1 MIRFQAL
8 LHIVL
13 LGFCL
18 SAAAQD
24 ADSVRYAHQV
34 QFLSLTI
41 EEKPVR
47 MAFMDVKPAKP
58 NGQTALLL
66 HGKNFNGY
74 YWANVI
80 DWLSSRGYRVVVP
93 DQVGWGKSSHPNIHY
108 SFHQLAD
115 NTRRLLDTLGVKQ
128 VVVVAHSMGGMLGT
142 RFTLMHPERVSRF
155 VLENPIGLE
164 DYKTFVPYQT
174 IEQQYQKELKA
185 TYASYKQYQQSY
197 YPVWKPAYEALVKVQ
212 ASDLQKSD
220 FKDIA
225 WTNAVTYQM
234 IYEQP
239 VSYEFNRITVP
250 TLLIIG
256 QADRTVV
263 GKALLAKEQQS
274 QYGQYPAL
282 GRRTA
287 QQIKSSQL
295 VELPGVGH
303 IPHIQ
308 APDQYFK
315 ALAGFL
321 L

>member
-8 LHIVL
+8 LYIVL
-13 LGFCL
+13 LGFYL
-18 SAAAQD
+18 SAGAQD

-41 EEKPVR
+41 KEKPVR

-142 RFTLMHPERVSRF
+142 RFTLMHPERVSRL

-174 IEQQYQKELKA
+174 IDQQYQKELKA
-185 TYASYKQYQQSY
+185 TYASYRQYQQSY
-197 YPVWKPAYEALVKVQ
+197 YPVWKPEYEALVKVQ

-225 WTNAVTYQM
+225 WANAVTYQM

-263 GKALLAKEQQS
+263 GKALLPKEQQS
-274 QYGQYPAL
+274 QFGQYPAL

-308 APDQYFK
+308 SPDQYFK

-321 L
+321 P